1 MPDCRHKSTG
11 SGYAMLFLMLT
22 LHATNT
28 LAFILFESEKKRIDL
43 QVEESIK
50 VYDDISLGSVL
61 AIAKV
66 LDHKSRQVSRGT
78 KVLEKRAAIRRSNG
92 IIPQA
97 CWPDGSFHPLVQM
110 TEVHLNRSGA
120 LDDEELTAILKLQ
133 VDRAWAFTSLVQLLS
148 IIVNWTTYRCSLAEW
163 VVVSPATW
171 NACSTAASWG
181 RLAHR
186 LLPLGAHH
194 PLPHASRGL
203 NIAVVLVLLGVM
215 CAAWICSSRNKHS
228 TQIRAYVRRL
238 IRRYKSRRKLRLSAY
253 ASLSTGDINR
263 AYRKQSFRFHP
274 DRNKDPN
281 AKIKFED
288 ISKARTWL
296 IENDHKKS

>member
-1 MPDCRHKSTG
+1 
-11 SGYAMLFLMLT
+11 MLFLMLT

-50 VYDDISLGSVL
+50 AYDDISLGSVL

-133 VDRAWAFTSLVQLLS
+133 VDRAWAFTSLVQMLS
-148 IIVNWTTYRCSLAEW
+148 IFVNWTTHRCSLAEW

-171 NACSTAASWG
+171 NACSTA
-181 RLAHR
+181 
-186 LLPLGAHH
+186 
-194 PLPHASRGL
+194 GL

-228 TQIRAYVRRL
+228 TQIRAYVRHL